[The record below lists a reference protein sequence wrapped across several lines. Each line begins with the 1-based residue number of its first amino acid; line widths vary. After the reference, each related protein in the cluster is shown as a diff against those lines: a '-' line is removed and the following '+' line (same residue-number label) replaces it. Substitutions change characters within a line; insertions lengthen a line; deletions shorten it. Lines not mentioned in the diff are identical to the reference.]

1 MSYEAYISDLD
12 ATLLDIAEPYRK
24 YVTLEA
30 IKMSGSDYIPIMEEI
45 NFMWFGVKDREY
57 YIESCWGVPK
67 ESFLKNLE
75 KSYIWE
81 TAKNNITIYKDVN
94 VFNMFKERGKKIA
107 IMTESRE
114 DLTKKKLELM
124 NINFDDV
131 ICLENKRKQG
141 KEALSQLLEKYSLKP
156 SQALYVGDMDVDL
169 EIARAVGVYDV
180 LIDRGIHNFNKII
193 PSLKITS
200 LNELTRFL

>member
-30 IKMSGSDYIPIMEEI
+30 IKQSGSDYIPIMEEI
-45 NFMWFGVKDREY
+45 NFMWFGVEDRDD
-57 YIESCWGVPK
+57 YIESRWRIPK
-67 ESFLKNLE
+67 ESFWKNLE
-75 KSYIWE
+75 KAYIWE
-81 TAKNNITIYKDVN
+81 TAKNNITVYKDVN
-94 VFNMFKERGKKIA
+94 VFNLLKERGKKIA

-114 DLTKKKLELM
+114 DLTEKKLELM

-141 KEALSQLLEKYSLKP
+141 KEALSQLLKKYSLVP
-156 SQALYVGDMDVDL
+156 SQAVYIGDMDVDI
-169 EIARAVGVYDV
+169 EIAEAVGCQG
-180 LIDRGIHNFNKII
+180 IIMDRGIHNFNKMPAPRI
-193 PSLKITS
+193 KS
-200 LNELTRFL
+200 LNELLNYT